1 MKHFLCISLILLAR
15 SASAQILDTI
25 QYWPLNIY
33 SETTL
38 ADLAADTEN
47 WTLNSK
53 GGRYQNVTATTGALL
68 KANGTVIAE
77 TDGLYLD
84 AGITAGQLLL
94 CFDRGESGNGLQTQA
109 AKAMTVKGLKAGQYV
124 SFELRSSGSGN
135 NGISAVSNLLGDC
148 GPDTYTGPQFK
159 KFVFQVAADGDV
171 SWTNTAGV
179 IYRNVVVY
187 EDVTPYQGQAATPR
201 ISFSGAPDNRLTL
214 SSDTEGATILY
225 TMVDH
230 GTVRDYPST
239 YTSPVTLTHT
249 VRLRAIATK
258 ENMMD
263 SEVAEQTLE
272 VPLEMPFEGR
282 PFVLSPEPL
291 RRGVIATHTGNGYL
305 INWRRLIDDPAT
317 VSFRLYRNGTL
328 LSADAFTGTNWL
340 DKSGTASSQ
349 YVLETWADGQL
360 AATDTALMLTKGY
373 WDIPLD
379 RPANGTTESGEYMY
393 VPGDCMVADVDG
405 DLEYEVIMKWDPC
418 NTDWNPLSPSAVNDK
433 GGTAGQKDNS
443 LSGFTGPV
451 IIDCY
456 KINNQIVNGKS
467 ENNQMLWRLNLGR
480 NIRAGAHYTQLMVY
494 DLDGDGKAEVA
505 CKTAP
510 GTIDGLGNPV
520 LLAGDDPDA
529 DYRNAT
535 GSKPGSVIT
544 GPEYLTVFSGETGQE
559 LATTRFLPSRDTVS
573 YWGDSYGNR
582 SERYL
587 GCVAF
592 LGNEARLTDGTRK
605 PVASLVMCRG
615 YYTSAFLW
623 AVDFDG
629 ENLSTRWLHASAS
642 AGYGAFGEGA
652 HSQSVADVDGDGFDE
667 IIYGS
672 CAIDHDGSLLYRTGL
687 GHGDALHVGDF
698 MPDRP
703 GLEVMMV
710 HEETSAAYGTE
721 MHDAL
726 TGAHLSGQYAGSDI
740 GRGLIADIDATS
752 RGAEYWSTQSDHVYS
767 ADGVSI
773 STRRPSVNFRT
784 YWDGDLQEELTEK
797 GTITKWTGRNSSIR
811 TLLNVSSTYKAG
823 TDLIKYT
830 PCLQADIF
838 GDWREEQIY
847 YDAAT
852 FSHLWIFSTTYPTDY
867 SLPTL
872 MHDHQYRM
880 ATVWQTSAYNQPPHL
895 SFHLPD
901 YVKRLEEEA
910 SGISSVNAD
919 VRTDSRTVKVLRNG
933 RLLIVRDGKY
943 YDLLGGRAF

>member
-1 MKHFLCISLILLAR
+1 M
-15 SASAQILDTI
+15 AQQLDTLH
-25 QYWPLNIY
+25 YWPLTSY

-38 ADLAADTEN
+38 ANLEADASH
-47 WTLNSK
+47 WVMNSK
-53 GGRYQNVTATTGALL
+53 GGRYQNVTATDGSLL

-77 TDGLYLD
+77 TDGIYLD

-94 CFDRGESGNGLQTQA
+94 CFNRGEAGNGLQTQA
-109 AKAMTVKGLKAGQYV
+109 AKAMTIKGLKANQYV
-124 SFELRSSGSGN
+124 SFELRSSGSAN
-135 NGISAVSNLLGDC
+135 NGISAIHNLRGDY

-159 KFVFQVAADGDV
+159 KFTFQVVADGDV

-179 IYRNVVVY
+179 IYRNLTVY
-187 EDVTPYQGQAATPR
+187 EDVTPYQGQVATPQ
-201 ISFSGAPDNRLTL
+201 IDFSGASDNCVTLTTA
-214 SSDTEGATILY
+214 TEGAIIVY
-225 TMVDH
+225 TLVDH
-230 GTVRDYPST
+230 GNVKDYPST
-239 YTSPVTLTHT
+239 YTAPITLTHT
-249 VRLRAIATK
+249 VRLRAIAIK
-258 ENMMD
+258 DGMMD
-263 SEVAEQTLE
+263 SEVAEQLIE
-272 VPLEMPFEGR
+272 VPLVMPYDGR
-282 PFVLSPEPL
+282 PFVLAPETL
-291 RRGVIATHTGNGYL
+291 RRGVIATKTSNGYL
-305 INWRRLIDDPAT
+305 VNWRRLITDSAT
-317 VSFRLYRNGTL
+317 TTFRLYRDGILISGET
-328 LSADAFTGTNWL
+328 FTGTNWL
-340 DKSGTASSQ
+340 DKTGTDQSQ
-349 YVLETWADGQL
+349 YILETWTDGSL
-360 AATDTALMLTKGY
+360 RDTDTALMLTKGY
-373 WDIPLD
+373 WDIALD

-405 DLEYEVIMKWDPC
+405 DHEYEVIMKWDPC
-418 NTDWNPLSPSAVNDK
+418 NTNWNPLKPDAVNDK

-451 IIDCY
+451 LIDCY
-456 KINNQIVNGKS
+456 SLQPTTGDTHRR
-467 ENNQMLWRLNLGR
+467 WRINLGK

-520 LLAGDDPDA
+520 LMDGDDPSA
-529 DYRNAT
+529 DYRLT
-535 GSKPGSVIT
+535 SGSKVGSIIS
-544 GPEYLTVFSGETGQE
+544 GPEYLTVFNGETGAE
-559 LATTRFLPSRDTVS
+559 LATTHYRPPRDTVS

-587 GCVAF
+587 ACVAY
-592 LGNEARLTDGTRK
+592 LGNATADGAT
-605 PVASLVMCRG
+605 PLPSLVMCRG

-623 AVDFDG
+623 AVDFNGKD
-629 ENLSTRWLHASAS
+629 LKTRWLHSSDA

-652 HSQSVADVDGDGFDE
+652 HSQVVADVDGDGFDE

-698 MPDRP
+698 MPDRS

-726 TGAHLSGQYAGSDI
+726 TGAHLSGVYAGSDI
-740 GRGLIADIDATS
+740 GRGLVADIDADH
-752 RGAEYWSTQSDHVYS
+752 RGAEYWSTQSSNVYS
-767 ADGVSI
+767 ANGESI
-773 STRRPSVNFRT
+773 STRRPDVNFRT
-784 YWDGDLQEELTEK
+784 YWDGVLQEELTEK
-797 GTITKWTGRNSSIR
+797 GVITKWSASGIK
-811 TLLNVSSTYKAG
+811 TLLNVVSTHKAG

-852 FSHLWIFSTTYPTDY
+852 FSHLWIFSTPYQTDY

-901 YVKRLEEEA
+901 YAKQLEQEA
-910 SGISSVNAD
+910 SGI
-919 VRTDSRTVKVLRNG
+919 TTVKATDQTASPVYKILIGG
-933 RLLIVRDGKY
+933 RLFICKDGKY
-943 YDLLGGRAF
+943 YDIRGFKKK

>member
-1 MKHFLCISLILLAR
+1 MIRKVYSVIKVILLLLLAQ
-15 SASAQILDTI
+15 SAAAQKLDTL
-25 QYWPLNIY
+25 QYWSLTTY

-38 ADLAADTEN
+38 ANLAADSQH
-47 WTLNSK
+47 WTMNSK
-53 GGRYQNVTATTGALL
+53 GGRYQNVMATDGSLL

-77 TDGLYLD
+77 TEGIYLG

-94 CFDRGESGNGLQTQA
+94 CFDRGVSGNGLQLQTD
-109 AKAMTVKGLKAGQYV
+109 KSITLKGLKANQYV
-124 SFELRSSGSGN
+124 SFELRSSSSGN
-135 NGISAVSNLLGDC
+135 NGISAVTNLTGDY

-159 KFVFQVAADGDV
+159 KFTFQVVADGDV
-171 SWTNTAGV
+171 SWNNTVGV
-179 IYRNVVVY
+179 IYRNLVVY
-187 EDVTPYQGQAATPR
+187 EDVTPYQGQVATPQ
-201 ISFSGAPDNRLTL
+201 IAFSGTPDYRVTL
-214 SSDTEGATILY
+214 STDTEDATILY
-225 TMVDH
+225 TMVNH
-230 GTVRDYPST
+230 GTVKDYPSM
-239 YTSPVTLTHT
+239 YTAPITLTHT
-249 VRLRAIATK
+249 VRLRAIAVK

-263 SEVAEQTLE
+263 SEVAEQTIE
-272 VPLEMPFEGR
+272 VPLVMPFEGR
-282 PFVLSPEPL
+282 PFVLDPEPL
-291 RRGVIATHTGNGYL
+291 RRGAIATKASNGYL
-305 INWRRLIDDPAT
+305 VNWRRLITDPAST
-317 VSFRLYRNGTL
+317 TFRLYRDGTL
-328 LSADAFTGTNWL
+328 LTPDAFTGTNWL
-340 DKSGTASSQ
+340 DKSGTASTQ
-349 YVLETWADGQL
+349 YVLAD
-360 AATDTALMLTKGY
+360 TDTALKLTKGY
-373 WDIPLD
+373 WDIALD

-405 DLEYEVIMKWDPC
+405 DHEYEVVMKWDPC
-418 NTDWNPLSPSAVNDK
+418 NTNWNPLKPDAVNDK

-451 IIDCY
+451 LIDCY
-456 KINNQIVNGKS
+456 EISSIDNASARK
-467 ENNQMLWRLNLGR
+467 WRINLGK

-494 DLDGDGKAEVA
+494 DLDGDGKAEVT

-510 GTIDGLGNPV
+510 GTIDGLGNDV
-520 LLAGDDPDA
+520 VMDGDDPAA
-529 DYRNAT
+529 DYRSTT
-535 GSKPGSVIT
+535 GSKTGGIIS
-544 GPEYLTVFSGETGQE
+544 GPEYLTVFSGETGAA
-559 LATTRFLPSRDTVS
+559 LATTRYEPPRDVVS
-573 YWGDSYGNR
+573 YWGDEYGNR

-587 GCVAF
+587 ACVAY
-592 LGNEARLTDGTRK
+592 LGNETTLGDGTRK
-605 PVASLVMCRG
+605 PLASLVMCRG

-629 ENLSTRWLHASAS
+629 KELSTRWLHSS
-642 AGYGAFGEGA
+642 SLAGYGAFGEGA
-652 HSQSVADVDGDGFDE
+652 HSQAVADVDGDGLDE

-726 TGAHLSGQYAGSDI
+726 TGEHLSGVYAGSDI
-740 GRGLIADIDATS
+740 GRGLIADIDANS
-752 RGAEYWSTQSDHVYS
+752 RGAEYWSTQSNNVYS
-767 ADGVSI
+767 AEGVSI
-773 STRRPSVNFRT
+773 STQRPSVNFRT

-797 GTITKWTGRNSSIR
+797 GVITKWTDSGIK
-811 TLLNVSSTYKAG
+811 TLLNVISTYKAG

-852 FSHLWIFSTTYPTDY
+852 FSHLWIFSTPYQTDY

-901 YVKRLEEEA
+901 YVKRMEEEA
-910 SGISSVNAD
+910 SGITIVNAE
-919 VRTDSRTVKVLRNG
+919 VQKTTRAFKVVRNG
-933 RLLIVRDGKY
+933 RLYICKDGRY
-943 YDLLGGRAF
+943 YDLRSFVPVSIND

>member
-1 MKHFLCISLILLAR
+1 MLTQSV
-15 SASAQILDTI
+15 SAQVLDTI
-25 QYWPLNIY
+25 QCWPFDTY

-38 ADLAADTEN
+38 ANLAADTQH
-47 WTLNSK
+47 WAMNSK
-53 GGRYQNVTATTGALL
+53 GGRYQNVTTTDGSLL

-77 TDGLYLD
+77 TDGIYLD

-94 CFDRGESGNGLQTQA
+94 CFDRGVSGNGLQTQA
-109 AKAMTVKGLKAGQYV
+109 AKSMTLKGLKAGQHV
-124 SFELRSSGSGN
+124 SFELRSSSSGN
-135 NGISAVSNLLGDC
+135 NGISSIHNLRGDC

-159 KFVFQVAADGDV
+159 KFTFQVVADGDV

-179 IYRNVVVY
+179 IYRNLIVY
-187 EDVTPYQGQAATPR
+187 EDVTQYQGQVATPQ
-201 ISFSGAPDNRLTL
+201 IAFSGAPDYRVTLT
-214 SSDTEGATILY
+214 SATEDATILY

-239 YTSPVTLTHT
+239 YTAPITLTHT
-249 VRLRAIATK
+249 VRFRAIAIK
-258 ENMMD
+258 EGMMD
-263 SEVAEQTLE
+263 SEVAEQTIE
-272 VPLEMPFEGR
+272 VPLVMPYEGR
-282 PFVLSPEPL
+282 PFVLDPEPL
-291 RRGVIATHTGNGYL
+291 RRGVIATHTSSGYL
-305 INWRRLIDDPAT
+305 VNWRRLIDDPAST
-317 VSFRLYRNGTL
+317 TFRLYRDGTL
-328 LSADAFTGTNWL
+328 ISGDAFTGTNWL
-340 DKSGTASSQ
+340 DKSGTASTQ
-349 YVLETWADGQL
+349 YVLETWVDGQL
-360 AATDTALMLTKGY
+360 TDTDTALMLTKGY
-373 WDIPLD
+373 WDIALD

-405 DLEYEVIMKWDPC
+405 DHEYEVIMKWDPC
-418 NTDWNPLSPSAVNDK
+418 NTSWNPLNPNAVNDK
-433 GGTAGQKDNS
+433 AGTAGQKDNS
-443 LSGFTGPV
+443 LSGYTGPV
-451 IIDCY
+451 LIDCY
-456 KINNQIVNGKS
+456 SLQPTQGETHRRWRIQLGK
-467 ENNQMLWRLNLGR
+467 

-510 GTIDGLGNPV
+510 GTIDGLGNEV
-520 LLAGDDPDA
+520 VMDGDDPAA
-529 DYRNAT
+529 DYRGTN
-535 GSKPGSVIT
+535 GSKSGFIIT
-544 GPEYLTVFSGETGQE
+544 GPEYLTVFSGETGAE

-573 YWGDSYGNR
+573 YWGDEYGNR

-587 GCVAF
+587 GCVAY
-592 LGNEARLTDGTRK
+592 LGNETTLTDGTRK
-605 PVASLVMCRG
+605 PLASLVMCRG

-629 ENLSTRWLHASAS
+629 EALTTRWLHSSAS

-652 HSQSVADVDGDGFDE
+652 HSQAVADVDGDGFDE

-726 TGAHLSGQYAGSDI
+726 TGEHLSGVYAGSDV

-752 RGAEYWSTQSDHVYS
+752 RGAEYWSTQSDNVYS

-773 STRRPSVNFRT
+773 STKRPSVNFRT

-797 GTITKWTGRNSSIR
+797 GAITKWTGRNGSIK
-811 TLLNVSSTYKAG
+811 TLLNVISTYKAG

-852 FSHLWIFSTTYPTDY
+852 FSHLWIFSTPYPTDY

-901 YVKRLEEEA
+901 YLKQLEEEA
-910 SGISSVNAD
+910 TGITIVNAD
-919 VRTDSRTVKVLRNG
+919 TRKDTRAIKVLRNG
-933 RLLIVRDGKY
+933 RLFIYKDGKY
-943 YDLLGGRAF
+943 YDLRLFMHTIPPE